1 MQTKLPATVCAKKQT
16 KIERIFN
23 VIWFSKRITRKP
35 DTWTKKKKCERS
47 REREYKTTAT
57 TTTKRRE
64 KRQKKYVFRETTTAA
79 AAPAAAVAANV
90 QLFFPNYGQVHVY
103 IISI

>member
-1 MQTKLPATVCAKKQT
+1 M
-16 KIERIFN
+16 IFHT
-23 VIWFSKRITRKP
+23 ITEKP
-35 DTWTKKKKCERS
+35 DTWVKKKCERS

-79 AAPAAAVAANV
+79 AAAAANF
-90 QLFFPNYGQVHVY
+90 QLFFFPNYGQVHVY
-103 IISI
+103 MCVC